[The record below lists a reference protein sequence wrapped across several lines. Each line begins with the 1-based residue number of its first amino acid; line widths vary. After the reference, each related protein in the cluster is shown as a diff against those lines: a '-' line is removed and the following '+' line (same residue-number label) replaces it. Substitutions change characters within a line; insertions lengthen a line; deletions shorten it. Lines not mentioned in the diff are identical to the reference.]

1 MLTALRSDAKH
12 PPAKRCFQLH
22 PSGPAPNLIAPQI
35 PHAWHGRRL
44 FAVAVDAESGE
55 RRAFDRSSSVPLTDG
70 VAASCAAPGIS
81 PPITIEGRPTGS
93 SSLPKPR
100 KPPSSVVALDVA
112 VEALPT
118 KGAQVSP

>member
-1 MLTALRSDAKH
+1 ML
-12 PPAKRCFQLH
+12 PPAPFRACAESHSTADSARVARAQT
-22 PSGPAPNLIAPQI
+22 
-35 PHAWHGRRL
+35 
-44 FAVAVDAESGE
+44 FAVPVDAESGE

-112 VEALPT
+112 VEALPA

>member
-12 PPAKRCFQLH
+12 PPRNDASSCTLPGLRRISSHRRFRTR
-22 PSGPAPNLIAPQI
+22 
-35 PHAWHGRRL
+35 HGRRL

-112 VEALPT
+112 VEALPA